1 MRFVT
6 IVRILW
12 LLCFLAVLKVTDI
25 TAQSGIQ
32 ASVGENYTL
41 SVIPVPGETYEWT
54 IYSDYTLSVQATP
67 DEVLWH
73 SPRAGPFITIEWK
86 KSGTYFFTVM
96 AAGVNGCMNM
106 KVGMVLVNQTA
117 GMTPG
122 IAIAPDKNPVCEG
135 TMVTFIAAVAN
146 QGLYPIYR
154 WYKNGKLV
162 GMNSARYFDN
172 KLKPG
177 DMITCQLTSSMKLAN
192 PVNVLSNEVRMTVYK
207 TEAAFAISENIYQRS
222 WQLHFVN
229 QSKDADIWNWD
240 FGDGQTSA
248 EENPV
253 VKYQTDGAFLI
264 RLIASNEYNCSDT
277 AYYLYELL
285 IKGLYIPNAFAPA
298 TSVSSAN
305 VFKPAGTNLREYKIE
320 VFDSWGHLLWESD
333 KIDES
338 GKPVEAWDGTYKG
351 SLMPQG
357 TYMWKVYAVFRDGTM
372 FTGSD
377 IGHGKG
383 KTMGTVTLIR

>member
-6 IVRILW
+6 IVRIFW

-25 TAQSGIQ
+25 TAQSGVQ
-32 ASVGENYTL
+32 AGVGEDYSL
-41 SVIPVPGETYEWT
+41 AVIPVPGETYEWT
-54 IYSDYTLSVQATP
+54 IYSDYTLSVQTTS

-73 SPRAGPFITIEWK
+73 SARAGPSIKVEWK

-96 AAGVNGCMNM
+96 AMNADGCMNM
-106 KVGMVLVNQTA
+106 KVGMVIVNQTA

-122 IAIAPDKNPVCEG
+122 IAIAPERNPICEG
-135 TMVTFIAAVAN
+135 SVVSFTAAVAN

-154 WYKNGKLV
+154 WRKNGNLV
-162 GMNSARYFDN
+162 GMNSAKYFDS

-177 DMITCQLTSSMKLAN
+177 DVITCQLTSSLKLAN
-192 PVNVLSNEVRMTVYK
+192 PVNVHSNEVSVTVYK
-207 TEAAFAISENIYQRS
+207 TEATFHISENIYQRN
-222 WQLHFVN
+222 WQLHLVN
-229 QSKDADIWNWD
+229 NSKDADVWNWD
-240 FGDGQTSA
+240 FGDGQTSSD
-248 EENPV
+248 ENPV
-253 VKYQTDGAFLI
+253 VKYRNDGAYLI
-264 RLIASNEYNCSDT
+264 RLIASNRYNCSDT

-298 TSVSSAN
+298 TNVSTAN
-305 VFKPAGTNLREYKIE
+305 LFKPAGTNLKEYRIE
-320 VFDSWGHLLWESD
+320 VFDSWGHLLWESE

-338 GKPVEAWDGTYKG
+338 GRPVEAWDGTCKG
-351 SLMPQG
+351 TLMPQG
-357 TYMWKVYAVFRDGTM
+357 TYMWKVYAVFRDGTV

-377 IGHGKG
+377 IGQGKG